1 MRRALFAAPVLALLM
16 GQPVLAQESGPFLS
30 PVLTLNQQGLFE
42 NSDYGKASLA
52 RLEAATRDLQAEN
65 RRIEAGLEAEE
76 KELTASRAALTL
88 EDFRPLSAAFDA
100 KVEGIRAAQDAK
112 SRELTRQRDQ
122 DRQRF
127 FEKALPIL
135 ADLMRESGAVVLM
148 DQSAI
153 ILSLDRIDVTD
164 LATARIDAAFAEAQ
178 EPAVGSELN
187 EPVDGTSRGKP

>member
-1 MRRALFAAPVLALLM
+1 MRCALFAAPVLALLM
-16 GQPVLAQESGPFLS
+16 GHPLLAQESGAFRS

-42 NSDYGKASLA
+42 GSDYGKASLA
-52 RLEAATRDLQAEN
+52 RLEEATRALQAEN
-65 RRIEAGLEAEE
+65 RRIEAGLETEE
-76 KELTASRAALTL
+76 KELTARRAALTV
-88 EDFRPLSAAFDA
+88 EAFRPLSAAFDA
-100 KVEGIRAAQDAK
+100 KVEGIRTAQDAK

-153 ILSLDRIDVTD
+153 ILSLDRIDVTEI
-164 LATARIDAAFAEAQ
+164 AIARIDAAFAEAEAPAEAPLVD
-178 EPAVGSELN
+178 EPAG
-187 EPVDGTSRGKP
+187 GTPRGQP

>member
-1 MRRALFAAPVLALLM
+1 MRRALFAAPLLALLM
-16 GQPVLAQESGPFLS
+16 GQPLLAQESGPFLS

-42 NSDYGKASLA
+42 NSEYGKASLA

-76 KELTASRAALTL
+76 KELTARRAALTM
-88 EDFRPLSAAFDA
+88 EAFRPLSAAFDD

-164 LATARIDAAFAEAQ
+164 QAIARVDAAFVAEQ
-178 EPAVGSELN
+178 SPAADPQQD
-187 EPVDGTSRGKP
+187 EPVDGTPRGNP